1 MRPEEHSPKQV
12 LDNLLEVADKLSGME
27 SIGKWKNI
35 QRMYVKTTSSVSLL
49 IYSSD
54 GSKE

>member
-1 MRPEEHSPKQV
+1 
-12 LDNLLEVADKLSGME
+12 ME